1 MAFSIPLSTMPPL
14 VREFASYK
22 VTIQGCA
29 EKTVDQYLHDLRM
42 FFRFLVCKSKD
53 LEPKAENFEKIS
65 LSTLDEA
72 YMAGIT
78 TSDIYEFFM
87 YISNDREN
95 RWCARARK
103 LSAVKAFFKF
113 LVHKKHLFEVDPS
126 ANIES
131 PKRKQTLPKFLTI
144 EESMALLNAI
154 SNDVDSPFRERDYC
168 IVTLFLNCGMRLA
181 ELVGISL
188 NDLDADLRSL
198 RVVGKGSKERI
209 VYLNDAC
216 RDAIRAYLEIRKS
229 PKYDHI
235 STNALFIS
243 KQYKR
248 ISDKTV
254 QWLVYKYL
262 GMAGLDYKHYS
273 THKLRHTAATLMYQT
288 GEVDI
293 RVLKEILGHEQLNT
307 TQIYTH
313 VSNAGMEKAVN
324 ANPLADVTL
333 KRRGRPPK
341 IRPEENPDEE

>member
-1 MAFSIPLSTMPPL
+1 MAFSIPLSTMPPT

-22 VTIQGCA
+22 VTIQGCS

-42 FFRFLVCKSKD
+42 FFRYLLCQKAGLVPTGEN
-53 LEPKAENFEKIS
+53 LEKQV
-65 LSTLDEA
+65 LSALDTPF
-72 YMAGIT
+72 MASVT

-95 RWCARARK
+95 KWCARARK

-131 PKRKQTLPKFLTI
+131 PKRKQTLPKFLSI
-144 EESMALLNAI
+144 DESRALLNAVA
-154 SNDVDSPFRERDYC
+154 NDVDSAFRERDYC
-168 IVTLFLNCGMRLA
+168 IVTLFLNCGMRLS

-188 NDLDADLRSL
+188 NDLDTELRSL
-198 RVVGKGSKERI
+198 RVIGKGSKERI

-216 RDAIRAYLEIRKS
+216 RDAILAYMDVRKS
-229 PKYDHI
+229 PKYANVQ
-235 STNALFIS
+235 TNALFIS

-254 QWLVYKYL
+254 QWVVYKYL
-262 GMAGLDYKHYS
+262 KLAGLDYKHYS

-288 GEVDI
+288 GQVDI

-313 VSNAGMEKAVN
+313 VSNAGMESAIN
-324 ANPLADVTL
+324 ANPLAGTTL

-341 IRPEENPDEE
+341 LPMTDSDEE

>member
-1 MAFSIPLSTMPPL
+1 MAFSIPLSTMPPT

-22 VTIQGCA
+22 VTIQGCS

-42 FFRFLVCKSKD
+42 FFRYMVCQRQG
-53 LEPKAENFEKIS
+53 LEPTEENFEKAV
-65 LSTLDEA
+65 LTGLDHA
-72 YMAGIT
+72 FMASIT

-131 PKRKQTLPKFLTI
+131 PKRKQSLPKFLSI
-144 EESMALLNAI
+144 DESRALLDAVA
-154 SNDVDSPFRERDYC
+154 NDMDSAFRERDYC
-168 IVTLFLNCGMRLA
+168 IVTLFLNCGMRLS

-188 NDLDADLRSL
+188 NDLDSELRSL
-198 RVVGKGSKERI
+198 RVIGKGSKERI

-216 RDAIRAYLEIRKS
+216 RDAILAYMEIRRS
-229 PKYDHI
+229 PKYANI
-235 STNALFIS
+235 QTNALFIS

-254 QWLVYKYL
+254 QWVVYKYL
-262 GMAGLDYKHYS
+262 KLAGLDYKHYS

-288 GEVDI
+288 GQVDI

-313 VSNAGMEKAVN
+313 VSNAGMESAIN
-324 ANPLADVTL
+324 ANPLANVAV
-333 KRRGRPPK
+333 KRRGRMK
-341 IRPEENPDEE
+341 KLTVEVEEEE